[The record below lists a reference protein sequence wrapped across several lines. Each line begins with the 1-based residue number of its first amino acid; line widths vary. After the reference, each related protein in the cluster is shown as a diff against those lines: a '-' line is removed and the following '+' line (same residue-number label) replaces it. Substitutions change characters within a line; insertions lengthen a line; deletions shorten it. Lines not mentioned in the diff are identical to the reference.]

1 MKQCRNLVLLLLF
14 GLVGALT
21 GCGMNYYP
29 PVYVHSTP
37 QASSMHYGPPPMPVA
52 SAAEGMHY
60 GPPSPPPPAYPSVTV
75 TNPSSEADSMHYGN

>member
-1 MKQCRNLVLLLLF
+1 MKQYRHFALLF
-14 GLVGALT
+14 GLAGILT

-37 QASSMHYGPPPMPVA
+37 QASSMHYGPPSMPVA
-52 SAAEGMHY
+52 PAAEGMHY
-60 GPPSPPPPAYPSVTV
+60 GLPSPPPAYPAVTV